1 MVLENAIVLIAGNR
15 RETLCIPGCAPATL
29 WCAMDEKSSAFFSHI
44 GEDSAL
50 LCLNRAVSLP
60 GGVLEPQ
67 ERRVPYERGRTVE
80 ENLLSAVK
88 QTITQAAGG
97 GEGSG

>member
-1 MVLENAIVLIAGNR
+1 MALEDTIVLIAGTR
-15 RETLCIPGCAPATL
+15 RETVHVPGCAPATL

-67 ERRVPYERGRTVE
+67 ERRVPYDRWRTVE

-88 QTITQAAGG
+88 RIITQAAGG
-97 GEGSG
+97 GERSG